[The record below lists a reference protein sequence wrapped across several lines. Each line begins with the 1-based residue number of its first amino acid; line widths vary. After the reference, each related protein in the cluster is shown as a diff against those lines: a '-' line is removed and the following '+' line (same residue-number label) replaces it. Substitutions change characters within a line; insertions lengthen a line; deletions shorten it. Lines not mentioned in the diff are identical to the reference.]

1 MQQYYPDPKLK
12 RILERTQY
20 KKHPKWA
27 KRKWV
32 RRILAMIV
40 PISGIIIYFYNIN
53 TPKPIYVQDELFI
66 KVTNISIPLC
76 MAIFFSIPYIAYRK
90 ILEGS
95 CVTDSRDR
103 DNDTLVITDEE
114 LKYIY
119 HPSYKSNMVL
129 FTEFQIRFEDITKII
144 YNTYN
149 NRVDVYG
156 KQKEIYYRDF
166 TTGEIARVADIDDP
180 NETIRLYLYFE
191 ENEEILKT
199 LQERSTAEMKIID
212 YPTE

>member
-1 MQQYYPDPKLK
+1 MKQYYPNPKLK

-20 KKHPKWA
+20 KKHPKWS

-32 RRILAMIV
+32 RRILAMIG
-40 PISGIIIYFYNIN
+40 PIATIIFYFYFSKNS
-53 TPKPIYVQDELFI
+53 KLQYDGEDLFSMN
-66 KVTNISIPLC
+66 VM
-76 MAIFFSIPYIAYRK
+76 MAVGMGIFALIPYIGYRK
-90 ILEGS
+90 ALEGS

-119 HPSYKSNMVL
+119 HPSYKSNIVL
-129 FTEFQIRFEDITKII
+129 FTEFQIRFKDITKII

-149 NRVDVYG
+149 NRVDIYG
-156 KQKEIYYRDF
+156 KQKEIYYKDF
-166 TTGEIARVADIDDP
+166 TTGEIARIADVDDP

-199 LQERSTAEMKIID
+199 LQERSTAETKIID